1 MQKTNS
7 EHIQWVAKYYL
18 PTSHNHLGA
27 YTQSKTGNLKH
38 KNEYNQEKLKKKK
51 VRCQTPQKT
60 NEKTFLN
67 STLNVLQ
74 VYGMLFHPKTNKK
87 RKQDIKEINLKS

>member
-51 VRCQTPQKT
+51 LDAKP
-60 NEKTFLN
+60 
-67 STLNVLQ
+67 
-74 VYGMLFHPKTNKK
+74 HKK
-87 RKQDIKEINLKS
+87 LMKRHF